1 MLTTFVCAHNFK
13 INRNISVA
21 RRVSLP
27 PACCSSFVI
36 IAIHV
41 LLANIQIAGNQ
52 WLPTRAVNRL
62 PYNPCAHLHPLH
74 PHIYPCSA
82 PSLAYLWRVLLSVLF
97 FSAVVDWK
105 LYALL
110 SIKAV
115 PICTVRH
122 KSWLCLVCR
131 RQTMAACFARL
142 PIGYISIYISLWWWP
157 SSLIDFINQTN
168 VFIARLLGTNEDQRL
183 DK

>member
-13 INRNISVA
+13 INRNISVP
-21 RRVSLP
+21 RRVLLP

-36 IAIHV
+36 IVIHV

-122 KSWLCLVCR
+122 KSWLCLLCR
-131 RQTMAACFARL
+131 CRL
-142 PIGYISIYISLWWWP
+142 SLLVLLGYRLAISLSIYLYGDGPVVLSTSLTK
-157 SSLIDFINQTN
+157 QMC
-168 VFIARLLGTNEDQRL
+168 LLPAYWGRTKTRD
-183 DK
+183 

>member
-13 INRNISVA
+13 INRNISVP
-21 RRVSLP
+21 RRVPLP
-27 PACCSSFVI
+27 PSGSSSFVI
-36 IAIHV
+36 IVIHV

-74 PHIYPCSA
+74 PA
-82 PSLAYLWRVLLSVLF
+82 LLHPWLISGGFCFRFCF

-131 RQTMAACFARL
+131 RQTIAACFARL

>member
-1 MLTTFVCAHNFK
+1 MRIILK
-13 INRNISVA
+13 SIEIY
-21 RRVSLP
+21 P
-27 PACCSSFVI
+27 CCSSFVI

-62 PYNPCAHLHPLH
+62 PYNPCAHLHPYTPISTPALLH
-74 PHIYPCSA
+74 PWLISGGFCF
-82 PSLAYLWRVLLSVLF
+82 RFCF

-131 RQTMAACFARL
+131 RQTIAACFARL